1 MKIFKRFRQPLLH
14 MVSIGCLLSLSMT
27 AVAEVKALS
36 AIFRPDPNHP
46 QQNTFK
52 NTTPNQGFCYH
63 YPAIC
68 AANNMFSVTLPNLL
82 RTKHGPIQPDHAD
95 PRAGAM
101 IKAPADWRALTV
113 RNIATNEVETLE
125 VRISGVGGTYDLS
138 NSVTDLTGA
147 PNALVGHRVLWGG
160 SDWASAPSPCRAIGP
175 TILAGST
182 GFQFFWLTPTPTI
195 CAKQTKFLIP
205 GLGYRSVDISYELRT
220 PNPLKMST
228 GVYVGSTV
236 YTVGPSSDLDFGD
249 ILLPDDNILQ
259 LDFTLTVEHTLKVD
273 IPPGGNRVELVPQG
287 GWQSW
292 LQNGRKPTRLFRDQ
306 IFNISTSSRFK
317 MILQCEIEGLFDCQI
332 RDRNTG
338 RNAVVNTSVSLPNGL
353 TDLAGQPVN
362 RVPLQVGQAYAKEF
376 KPGFYVDR
384 KPGVL
389 HFEISPYYV
398 NLMLQP
404 GVAAHYAGSITVI
417 WDSEV

>member
-1 MKIFKRFRQPLLH
+1 
-14 MVSIGCLLSLSMT
+14 
-27 AVAEVKALS
+27 
-36 AIFRPDPNHP
+36 
-46 QQNTFK
+46 
-52 NTTPNQGFCYH
+52 
-63 YPAIC
+63 
-68 AANNMFSVTLPNLL
+68 
-82 RTKHGPIQPDHAD
+82 
-95 PRAGAM
+95 M
-101 IKAPADWRALTV
+101 IKMPADWRALTV
-113 RNIATNEVETLE
+113 RNIATNEIETLE
-125 VRISGVGGTYDLS
+125 VRISGFGGVYDLS
-138 NSVTDLTGA
+138 DSVTVLTGA
-147 PNALVGHRVLWGG
+147 PNGVAGHRALWEGG
-160 SDWASAPSPCRAIGP
+160 DWASAPSPCRAVGP
-175 TILAGST
+175 TSLFGST

-195 CAKQTKFLIP
+195 CAKQAKYLIP
-205 GLGYRSVDISYELRT
+205 GLGYRYVDFSYELRT

-228 GVYVGSTV
+228 GAYVGSTV
-236 YTVGPSSDLDFGD
+236 YTVGGATSDLDFGD
-249 ILLPDDNILQ
+249 ILLPDDGILQ

-273 IPPGGNRVELVPQG
+273 IPPGGNSVELVPQG
-287 GWQSW
+287 GWQNW